1 MTLDWN
7 NKPLWW
13 GLMALLLA
21 AGTTWIGLSRV
32 PVESAGALGPWAS
45 GQGARSPEL
54 PREGFTAPGLTLQT
68 LDGETITLSDLHGQA
83 VLINFWASWCPPCRN
98 EMPAIQQVYEEYRD
112 EGFIVLAV
120 NSQEQDARVAAF
132 AEPLGLTFPILIDRD
147 GSVFDD
153 YQVAALPTTF
163 FVDRAGVIRGVTT
176 GGFLSRAFFESVVAS
191 RVVVVKGG
199 E

>member
-32 PVESAGALGPWAS
+32 PVDLVAAVGG
-45 GQGARSPEL
+45 GPEL

-120 NSQEQDARVAAF
+120 NSQEQDAGVAAF

-176 GGFLSRAFFESVVAS
+176 GGFLSRAFFESEVAS
-191 RVVVVKGG
+191 LLVVDKGG

>member
-21 AGTTWIGLSRV
+21 AGTTWIDLSRV
-32 PVESAGALGPWAS
+32 PVDLVAAVGG
-45 GQGARSPEL
+45 GPEL

-68 LDGETITLSDLHGQA
+68 LDGETVTLSDLHGQA

-132 AEPLGLTFPILIDRD
+132 AEPLRLTFPILIDRD

-176 GGFLSRAFFESVVAS
+176 GGFLSRAFFESEVAS
-191 RVVVVKGG
+191 LLVVDKGG